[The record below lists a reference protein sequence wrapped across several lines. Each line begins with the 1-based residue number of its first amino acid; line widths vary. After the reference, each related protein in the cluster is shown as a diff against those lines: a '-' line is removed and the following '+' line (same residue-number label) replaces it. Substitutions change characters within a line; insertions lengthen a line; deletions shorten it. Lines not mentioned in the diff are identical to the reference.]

1 VPGYHAG
8 MKVMSVACTVAGVS
22 VLMGCSLLY
31 NPNNLPPLPID
42 AAVDA
47 TGVLPD
53 LLAITAVG
61 PLVLLEGQGTGGSR
75 PAILAIEGN
84 NIASDATVTLV
95 PVDAQGAAPVIEV
108 DNAHAVHALGGTVL
122 AVPVTLPV
130 DPNRGKPNAIDVM
143 LTVQVTQMG
152 ASGTPVVVP
161 LAGKLTL
168 RNLPELDTAITEV
181 TALASRYS
189 QVSVSAGLSFT
200 AHANASPVVI
210 RAVGAIDFGM
220 GDVHVD
226 ALGQTP
232 GPGGNAG
239 GAKGANGGGAGGG
252 RPSGLLSGGLLAAA
266 SGGGYGTAGTPGG
279 AVGNANATPGGLA
292 TGDDFL
298 KSYPTNASSGGG
310 GGDNNPGGGGGGT
323 LELTAGGTL
332 TVGKVSANGG
342 SAGGNAGGGSGGAI
356 LLRSGANATLG
367 AITANGGSGGGSGGG
382 GGVGRVRYD
391 VLSLAGTAPPGARRG
406 VVFDPSGGNIPLA
419 TNDAHQPLRVVST
432 TGATDYKVFVLNKDG
447 TTTASTTVTFGSS
460 SAVITPTLV
469 LGYNRICVTPPG
481 STPDIVEST
490 NCLDIAYVP

>member
-1 VPGYHAG
+1 
-8 MKVMSVACTVAGVS
+8 MKVMSVACAVVGAS
-22 VLMGCSLLY
+22 ISMGCSLLY
-31 NPNNLPPLPID
+31 NPNNLPALEVD

-47 TGVLPD
+47 HIVAPD
-53 LLAITAVG
+53 LLALTAVG

-84 NIASDATVTLV
+84 DIASDATVTLV
-95 PVDAQGAAPVIEV
+95 PVAAQGPAPVIEV

-130 DPNRGKPNAIDVM
+130 DPDRGTPNPVDVM

-168 RNLPELDTAITEV
+168 RNLPELDTAVTEV
-181 TALASRYS
+181 TALAAKYS
-189 QVSVSAGLSFT
+189 QVNVSAGLAFT
-200 AHANASPVVI
+200 AHANASPVAI
-210 RAVGAIDFGM
+210 RAVGSIDFGM
-220 GDVHVD
+220 GEVHAD
-226 ALGQTP
+226 GGGQTP

-252 RPSGLLSGGLLAAA
+252 RPAGALSGGLLAAA
-266 SGGGYGTAGTPGG
+266 SGGGYGTAGGPGG
-279 AVGNANATPGGLA
+279 AIGNANANPGGLA
-292 TGDDFL
+292 TGDDFI
-298 KSYPTNASSGGG
+298 KSYATNTSGGGG

-323 LELTAGGTL
+323 IELTAGGTL

-342 SAGGNAGGGSGGAI
+342 SAGGNGGGGSGGAI
-356 LLRSGANATLG
+356 VLRSGANATLG
-367 AITANGGSGGGSGGG
+367 VITVNGGSGGGSGGG

-391 VLSLAGTAPPGARRG
+391 APSLVGTAPPGARRG
-406 VVFDPSGGNIPLA
+406 VAFDASGGSIPLA
-419 TNDAHQPLRVVST
+419 THDAHQPLRVVST
-432 TGATDYKVFVLNKDG
+432 IGSTDFKVFVLSEDG
-447 TTTASTTVTFGSS
+447 TTTASTSVTFGSS

-469 LGYNRICVTPPG
+469 PGYNQVCVTPPG
-481 STPDIVEST
+481 ITPDILEST